1 MHSLTLPLVYAQPHT
16 ATCLCTASHCHLSSV
31 NVGFQCL
38 TQSPCFGRRYGI
50 RVDPSSGEGTTR
62 TLNRKI
68 VARGD
73 PGNNCDIPVCVLS
86 VCRTPVRSKDHDFSV
101 CKLFGLRVF
110 FVCFWL
116 RSVACIC
123 ILYCCPYTC
132 SCEIWQLYRKN
143 GRDLRNIWRLKGIW
157 NL

>member
-1 MHSLTLPLVYAQPHT
+1 MNFKCGHSAL
-16 ATCLCTASHCHLSSV
+16 CLGLMSITW
-31 NVGFQCL
+31 
-38 TQSPCFGRRYGI
+38 SPCFGRRYAI
-50 RVDPSSGEGTTR
+50 RVGPSSDEGTTR

-110 FVCFWL
+110 FVCFWS

-123 ILYCCPYTC
+123 ILCRCPYTC
-132 SCEIWQLYRKN
+132 NYKIWQLYRKN
-143 GRDLRNIWRLKGIW
+143 GRGLRNIWRLKGIW
-157 NL
+157 N